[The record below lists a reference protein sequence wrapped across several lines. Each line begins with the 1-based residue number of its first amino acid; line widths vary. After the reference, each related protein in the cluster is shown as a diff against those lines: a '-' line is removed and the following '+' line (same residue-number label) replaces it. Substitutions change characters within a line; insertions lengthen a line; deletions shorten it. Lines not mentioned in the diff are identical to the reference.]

1 MMPYSHTAIEINN
14 GQKGIGS
21 MNKYI
26 LLAVYVLWAMLQTI
40 SATGINFG
48 NKQSTILVKDNAALQ
63 CTPYND
69 RMEIA
74 GGNFENQGL
83 GRVTGNDIFFNRG
96 AYTYFNSI
104 SNLVGTLELAS
115 NTIILKLD
123 AEAPEDGGGTMV
135 TNPGGL
141 AGVHT
146 SIEPGRNLIRG
157 QPLFFGTD
165 DIILQ
170 NSVTGLGLAIQNTL
184 NTNIWLNDGILFL
197 QDDLRLGDD
206 AVIKDSGHVY
216 FNNRRLSLGGKIS
229 VWDGDIIW
237 DNAAD
242 IQLNSAVTL
251 NGIWTFTGES
261 QINGN
266 GNVIDIASGGSIVVE
281 KGAKLRLAGVHIK
294 GLGADGT
301 IKLLSDTKLTS
312 TLILTDTVLEMD
324 ADYVFD
330 SGFLFIEGNSTAIT
344 KDHILTFTDNITNHT
359 RGKIIVDRVA
369 FTYDTLASID
379 QLNVQPP
386 LIKDPFRR
394 NAEVIGEGEIRT
406 IRQDTVTYHNY
417 RSAPTLLKYAIVAPY
432 RKFEV
437 FPEVDDYGNQ
447 NYEVLLNGNTNFMGF
462 TLTEDQIFIVTNG
475 VHATTTSLILRDFS
489 PNHVQF
495 QEGSS
500 LIFGDQTMITLSRN
514 ESLSY
519 RWTFSGQTIFRG
531 AGCLFDLSN
540 GGEIVVTGHNSVLL
554 IDSVTLKGLGGVNIR
569 CDHPSNRIILKNVKW
584 IQSDDYEYAMG
595 GLQILDDV
603 NLVGRIR
610 PGTLGEGFE
619 DYFSFTYTSTSLL
632 QVLSRSTLSLTRYM
646 PFVYNPANGN
656 TRLFRLTDESSTL
669 LLNQAT
675 LQADGGA
682 QLYIAQGY
690 IMIREDNYALGDVN
704 ISDPNNIIDQ
714 PEGATLES

>member
-1 MMPYSHTAIEINN
+1 MSKHVFLKVCALTGA
-14 GQKGIGS
+14 
-21 MNKYI
+21 
-26 LLAVYVLWAMLQTI
+26 LQTLG
-40 SATGINFG
+40 ANGINFG
-48 NKQSTILVKDNAALQ
+48 NGQSTLLVKDNAALEIA
-63 CTPYND
+63 PYNQ
-69 RMEIA
+69 RMEVA
-74 GGNFENQGL
+74 VGNLENQGL
-83 GRVTGNDIFFNRG
+83 GRVTGRTVFFNDG
-96 AYTYFNSI
+96 VYTFFNSV
-104 SNLVGTLELAS
+104 SNLVATLEPVS
-115 NTIILKLD
+115 NMIRLQ
-123 AEAPEDGGGTMV
+123 AELPTYDGGTMI

-146 SIEPGRNLIRG
+146 NIKPGRNLIRG

-165 DIILQ
+165 DVVLD
-170 NSVTGLGLAIQNTL
+170 NSSTGLGLAIQNTL
-184 NTNIWLNDGILFL
+184 NTNIWLNNGILFL

-206 AVIKDSGHVY
+206 AVIKDSGQVL
-216 FNNRRLSLGGKIS
+216 FNNRRLSFGGKIS
-229 VWDGDIIW
+229 EWNGNLLW

-251 NGIWTFTGES
+251 NGIWTFRGEG

-266 GNVIDIASGGSIVVE
+266 GNVIDMASGGSIVVE
-281 KGAKLRLAGVHIK
+281 KGSTLRLAGVHIK

-301 IKLLSDTKLTS
+301 IKLLSDTVVTS

-330 SGFLFIEGNSTAIT
+330 SGHVFVEGNSTAIT
-344 KDHILTFTDNITNHT
+344 KDHILTFSDNATNHT

-386 LIKDPFRR
+386 LIKDPLRHH
-394 NAEVIGEGEIRT
+394 AEVIGEGEIRT
-406 IRQDTVTYHNY
+406 IREDTVTYHNY

-437 FPEVDDYGNQ
+437 FPEVNDDGTQ
-447 NYEVLLNGNTNFMGF
+447 GYEVLLNGNTNFMGF
-462 TLTEDQIFIVTNG
+462 TLTEEQVFIVTRG
-475 VHATTTSLILRDFS
+475 VHATTTSLILRDLS
-489 PNHVQF
+489 PNNIQF
-495 QEGSS
+495 QSGSS
-500 LIFGDQTMITLSRN
+500 LIFGDQTMLTLSRN

-531 AGCLFDLSN
+531 GGCIFDLSN
-540 GGEIVVTGHNSVLL
+540 GGELVVTGSNSVLL
-554 IDSVTLKGLGGVNIR
+554 LDSIILKGISRSNIR
-569 CDHPSNRIILKNVKW
+569 CMHPSSRIILKNVKW
-584 IQSDDYEYAMG
+584 IQNGDFEYANG

-603 NLVGRIR
+603 NFVGQVR

-632 QVLSRSTLSLTRYM
+632 RVLSRSTLSLTRYM
-646 PFVYNPANGN
+646 PFSYNPANGN
-656 TRLFRLTDESSTL
+656 TKLFRLSDESATL
-669 LLNQAT
+669 LLNQST
-675 LQADGGA
+675 LQASEGA

-714 PEGATLES
+714 PAGATLESQ